1 MKNRQIETNKIY
13 IPYVEKHLG
22 TSLLQNILVTGGEW
36 SSYACETRRHS
47 AFRYENM
54 VSYELI
60 DKRSEHQQVIMDN
73 ILNPIH
79 PYPSVNLIFA
89 DIGGGHECNTHI
101 WDSDIIEGVQKI
113 LENGFIDN
121 RLGKIVF
128 MYFDGML
135 NIPCFLDKQ
144 YGEYISEDF
153 FSTEVQWYDEYHD
166 SVYSQRLDGVVFST
180 KYSKYV

>member
-1 MKNRQIETNKIY
+1 MKNRFDAVNEFY
-13 IPYVEKHLG
+13 YPYVEKHLG

-36 SSYACETRRHS
+36 NSYASETRRHS
-47 AFRYENM
+47 VFRYKNM
-54 VSYELI
+54 VFYELT
-60 DKRSEHQQVIMDN
+60 DKRSEHQQVIVDN
-73 ILNPIH
+73 ILNPIR

-89 DIGGGHECNTHI
+89 DIGGGHECNTKI
-101 WDSDIIEGVQKI
+101 LDSNITKGVQKI
-113 LENGFIDN
+113 LDSGFIDN

-128 MYFDGML
+128 VYFDGML

-153 FSTEVQWYDEYHD
+153 FSTEVEWYDKYND
-166 SVYSQRLDGVVFST
+166 SVYGQRLDGVVFST